1 MLDERLINTRFTLP
15 KASSGEIVLYGIHYH
30 YRVADAT
37 PAGHTVV
44 VVAVGALGLT
54 VRGADKQLV
63 Y

>member
-15 KASSGEIVLYGIHYH
+15 QATKGEIVLYGIHYH
-30 YRVADAT
+30 YRVADAS
-37 PAGHTVV
+37 PAGSIVV

-54 VRGADKQLV
+54 VVSADNQLV